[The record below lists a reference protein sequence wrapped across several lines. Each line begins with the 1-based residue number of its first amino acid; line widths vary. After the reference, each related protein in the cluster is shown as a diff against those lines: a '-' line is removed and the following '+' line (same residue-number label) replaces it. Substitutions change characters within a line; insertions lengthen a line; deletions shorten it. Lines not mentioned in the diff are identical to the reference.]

1 MIECSVNNLLKF
13 YGAVKVF
20 ENISFDIQ
28 SNERVGLIGQNGCGK
43 STLLKILMGKENYQE
58 GTVSFRKGIKLG
70 YLDQIFKV
78 PSETTVLEIL
88 QSSFSGLKE
97 LRKQLNIQEEKLK
110 SLSGDFLKA
119 EMDIYGLLQEEYERK
134 GGYDIETNINM
145 VCVGL
150 KIADS
155 FRGQYFEKLSGGEKT
170 RVMLAKLLLEQ
181 PDLLLL
187 DEPTNHLDLTSIE
200 WLEEFLLN

>member
-28 SNERVGLIGQNGCGK
+28 NNERVGLIGQNGCGK
-43 STLLKILMGKENYQE
+43 SSLFKILMCMENYQE

-88 QSSFSGLKE
+88 QSSFSGLKD

-110 SLSGDFLKA
+110 SLSGESLKV
-119 EMDIYGLLQEEYERK
+119 EM
-134 GGYDIETNINM
+134 
-145 VCVGL
+145 
-150 KIADS
+150 
-155 FRGQYFEKLSGGEKT
+155 
-170 RVMLAKLLLEQ
+170 VM
-181 PDLLLL
+181 
-187 DEPTNHLDLTSIE
+187 
-200 WLEEFLLN
+200 